1 MRCFSRIAA
10 GLAAAALLVAFAAPA
25 ANAEVPPKDAFVK
38 GSTTF
43 AIDLFGRVMKKNPRA
58 NVFISPFS
66 VHMALAMLF
75 NGADNETM
83 KAMKTALGFEELT
96 LDDVNRTAQE
106 LSKDIQDSGKG
117 VALQVA
123 NSVWLKAGVEIRQD
137 FIKRLQ
143 GFFAAA
149 AEAVDFEDRK
159 SLDRI
164 NDWTSV
170 NTNGKIKK
178 ILDRLNPE
186 GVLYLLNATWFK
198 GEWAVT
204 FDKKLTTRRTFN
216 LADGKTERVPMMS
229 QAGHFM
235 YLDAEGFKAVSIPYA
250 NKRFAMFLFRPDDKV
265 VLADF
270 LATLTSASWDA
281 WIGQFESREGT
292 VILPSFKSEYDVE
305 LTRILRAMGMEDA
318 FDDAKADFSKITDV
332 KVVTSL
338 VLHKTYIEV
347 NEEGTEAA
355 AVTVVCVRA
364 AGAAPKP
371 KKKFTLVFDRP
382 YFYAIHDRNTGLILF
397 MGVMQRPK

>member
-1 MRCFSRIAA
+1 MRSFSRIAA

-38 GSTTF
+38 GSTKF
-43 AIDLFGRVMKKNPRA
+43 AIDLFGRVMKKDPRA

-66 VHMALAMLF
+66 VHMAMTMLF
-75 NGADNETM
+75 NGANNETM
-83 KAMKTALGFEELT
+83 KALKAALGFEELK

-143 GFFAAA
+143 DFFAAA
-149 AEAVDFEDRK
+149 AEAVDFKDKK

-164 NDWTSV
+164 NDWTSK
-170 NTNGKIKK
+170 NTKGKIKK
-178 ILDRLNPE
+178 ILDRLDPD

-198 GEWAVT
+198 GDWAVT

-216 LADGKTERVPMMS
+216 LADGKTEEVPMMS

-235 YLDAEGFKAVSIPYA
+235 YLDAEGFKAVSKTYT

-270 LATLTSASWDA
+270 LATLTSESWDA

-292 VILPSFKSEYDVE
+292 VILPTFKSEYDVE
-305 LTRILRAMGMEDA
+305 LTRILKAMGMEDA
-318 FDDAKADFSKITDV
+318 FDDAKADFSRITAV
-332 KVVTSL
+332 KVFISL
-338 VLHKTYIEV
+338 VL
-347 NEEGTEAA
+347 
-355 AVTVVCVRA
+355 
-364 AGAAPKP
+364 
-371 KKKFTLVFDRP
+371 
-382 YFYAIHDRNTGLILF
+382 
-397 MGVMQRPK
+397 